1 MTDRSVRVYAVVV
14 AVLVFFVTW
23 AAVAARPWASTRTD
37 PRLSALAARE
47 QRLRA
52 DARLVRVVVDK
63 RFAAYRT
70 ALSLR
75 QSQNAAISAA
85 AAAPAPTSAAAV
97 RVVNL
102 PPLTITKTS

>member
-1 MTDRSVRVYAVVV
+1 MTDRSVRLYAVVV

-23 AAVAARPWASTRTD
+23 AGVAAKPWATTKTD
-37 PRLSALAARE
+37 PRLAALAKRE

-52 DARLVRVVVDK
+52 DARLVKLVVDK
-63 RFAAYRT
+63 RFATYKAT
-70 ALSLR
+70 LAQR
-75 QSQNAAISAA
+75 QVQNASATRTLAA
-85 AAAPAPTSAAAV
+85 AQSSAPAV